1 MPLALRYAARSD
13 VGVVRPSNED
23 SGYGGAHVL
32 VVADGMGGHAAGE
45 LASATAVA
53 VFAELDL
60 AGTFDDGADDVL
72 AVLTEA
78 VDDAHGELAQIVAES
93 PNAAGLG
100 TTVTAL
106 VWLDD
111 RLALAHIGDSRA
123 YLLRNG
129 QLHQLTKDHTFV
141 QSLVD
146 SGAITRDEAA
156 VHAKRNL
163 LTRALDGM
171 HQVDPDVSMREV
183 EAGDRFLLCTDG
195 LSGVL
200 SDDDIQ
206 ALLTDA
212 EPTAAVTALVDLA
225 LERGAPDNVTCVVAD
240 VVDVP
245 ALPSTPS
252 PVVVGAAADPR
263 NREKLPGLIFPSD
276 SEPDRDHDGAS
287 SGPGQGGP
295 GPFSTPG
302 LGATEGSAASGGGS
316 PSSTAANG
324 GGSSAVGAAPPRTP
338 GRRRGW
344 ILPTAIAG
352 VAALIVLGLLAGMW
366 SWARS
371 QYYVGPYGSQLAI
384 FRGLSQGPA
393 AFGLRDVV
401 QTSPTTIDE
410 LPTYDQELVQNTIA
424 ADSLEEAEAILA
436 SLQSRAAECKQ
447 KPIPEGCPQPS
458 AGVTPSPSPVPKTSA
473 SPGASTAAATAPWRV
488 HEAVA
493 FTPSTAASGLRVT
506 APWVESADE

>member
-13 VGVVRPSNED
+13 VGVIRPSNED
-23 SGYGGAHVL
+23 SGYGGSRVL

-60 AGTFDDGADDVL
+60 AGAFSDGGGDVL

-78 VDDAHGELAQIVAES
+78 VDDAHGELAQIVADS

-106 VWLDD
+106 VWLGD

-123 YLLRNG
+123 YLLRDG
-129 QLHQLTKDHTFV
+129 QLFQLTRDHTFV
-141 QSLVD
+141 QTLVD
-146 SGAITRDEAA
+146 AGTITKDEAA

-171 HQVDPDVSMREV
+171 HQVDPDLSMREV
-183 EAGDRFLLCTDG
+183 EANDRFLLCTDG

-200 SDDDIQ
+200 SDDDIRR
-206 ALLTDA
+206 LLIGA

-245 ALPSTPS
+245 ASPSPPS

-276 SEPDRDHDGAS
+276 SEPDFEQAVLPGGAGGQQPLPAARRRDSDSGTGGAGS
-287 SGPGQGGP
+287 AGGGP
-295 GPFSTPG
+295 GAPEQAP
-302 LGATEGSAASGGGS
+302 
-316 PSSTAANG
+316 
-324 GGSSAVGAAPPRTP
+324 VPPRKH
-338 GRRRGW
+338 RGW
-344 ILPTAIAG
+344 VLPTAIAG
-352 VAALIVLGLLAGMW
+352 IAAVIVVGLLAGMW

-384 FRGLSQGPA
+384 FRGLSQGPS

-401 QTSPTTIDE
+401 QTSPTKIDE

-424 ADSLEEAEAILA
+424 AESLDEAEAILV
-436 SLQSRAAECKQ
+436 SLQGRAAQCKT
-447 KPIPEGCPQPS
+447 KPVPEGCPAPTPAPDATPTPTAT
-458 AGVTPSPSPVPKTSA
+458 AGA
-473 SPGASTAAATAPWRV
+473 ATAAAIWAPWPV
-488 HEAVA
+488 IALPGVA
-493 FTPSTAASGLRVT
+493 LTSTADDGWP
-506 APWVESADE
+506 AP